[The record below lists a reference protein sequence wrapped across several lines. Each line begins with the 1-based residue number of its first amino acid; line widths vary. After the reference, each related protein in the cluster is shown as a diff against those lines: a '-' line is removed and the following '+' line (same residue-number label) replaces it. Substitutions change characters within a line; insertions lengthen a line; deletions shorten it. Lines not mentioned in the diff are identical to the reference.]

1 MGDVVNLNR
10 FRKAQAKARAAGE
23 AEINRARF
31 GRSKVDKAAQD
42 AERDAVDRTL
52 DGAKREDD

>member
-10 FRKAQAKARAAGE
+10 FRKAQAKARAASE
-23 AEINRARF
+23 AEVNRARF
-31 GRSKVDKAAQD
+31 GRSKVEKSAQD
-42 AERDAVDRTL
+42 AEREAADRAL